1 MSWVINRWKRTSYY
15 NKNKDRF
22 LILNPFVKI
31 NLDNYQIDGFHKNL
45 SCTHDNQ
52 PLPRFKKKHTMLYMY
67 LYTDLYKTH
76 IWSIKMKNLHTS
88 NSIKI
93 YIFQLFAISNFPVS
107 FRLFVFLP
115 TGAQR
120 GRPMM
125 KKTMEMARMT
135 RVLWGLRV
143 GYWSM
148 TPVRTVSNMANY
160 RYNQKLNK
168 FIQKLIIWT
177 KKKKRKRKGN
187 RMFIELS
194 K

>member
-1 MSWVINRWKRTSYY
+1 
-15 NKNKDRF
+15 
-22 LILNPFVKI
+22 
-31 NLDNYQIDGFHKNL
+31 
-45 SCTHDNQ
+45 
-52 PLPRFKKKHTMLYMY
+52 
-67 LYTDLYKTH
+67 
-76 IWSIKMKNLHTS
+76 MKNLHTS

-93 YIFQLFAISNFPVS
+93 YIFQLFAFPNFPVS

-120 GRPMM
+120 GRPIM

-160 RYNQKLNK
+160 RYNQKLNR
-168 FIQKLIIWT
+168 FIQKLII
-177 KKKKRKRKGN
+177 
-187 RMFIELS
+187 
-194 K
+194 